1 MNSKLFLKKH
11 EEKRIKLGHLWIFSN
26 EIDKIS
32 GEADNGDMIDVFDN
46 KGNFLGTGF
55 FNKNSLISARMLS
68 REGIIDFYSF
78 AKEKINKALELRK
91 IFYDG
96 REAFRLLFSES
107 DFMPGLIIDKYNS
120 TYVLQVYSFGM
131 EKNIGAIVDVLKN
144 EFNAK
149 NVFTKN
155 EPHFRRL
162 EGLPE
167 TDEIFIGEKEPETI
181 SDGSVQ
187 YKIDFTKTQKT
198 GFYFD
203 QSDNRYR
210 IEDFVKDKHVV
221 DAFCNSGGFG
231 LHACKAGAASVTFVD
246 SSSIEIENAKQNYQL
261 NPLTTEAEFVN
272 TEVLEFIIKH
282 LNDNRKYDVI
292 MLDPPPFAKSK
303 KNIPAARKGYEKLNK
318 LAMKIIN
325 DDGFLVTSSCSF
337 HLSKDDFLQSIYRG
351 AAKAEK
357 KLQLLYSGG
366 ASMDHP
372 QLPAMPETSY
382 LKFTIFKVNNP

>member
-32 GEADNGDMIDVFDN
+32 GDADNGDMIDILDA
-46 KGNFLGTGF
+46 KGNFLGAGF
-55 FNKNSLISARMLS
+55 LNKNSLISARMLS
-68 REGIIDFYSF
+68 KDEIPDFYAF
-78 AKEKINKALELRK
+78 AKDKINRALQLRK
-91 IFYDG
+91 VFYNG

-120 TYVLQVYSFGM
+120 TYVLQVYSYGM
-131 EKNIGAIVDVLKN
+131 EKNISTIVDVLKN
-144 EFNAK
+144 EFDAK
-149 NVFTKN
+149 NIFTKN

-167 TDEIFIGEKEPETI
+167 TDDIYLGERGSEVI
-181 SDGSVQ
+181 NDGSVQ
-187 YKIDFTKTQKT
+187 YKIEFDKSQKT

-203 QSDNRYR
+203 QTDNRYKV
-210 IEDFVKDKHVV
+210 EDFVKDKKVA

-231 LHACKAGAASVTFVD
+231 LHACKAGASSVAFID
-246 SSSIEIENAKQNYQL
+246 SSEVEIENAKQNYEL
-261 NPLTTEAEFVN
+261 NSFTTPAEFN
-272 TEVLEFIIKH
+272 SSEVMAFIIKC
-282 LNDNRKYDVI
+282 LNDGTRYDVI

-303 KNIPAARKGYEKLNK
+303 KNVPAARKGYEKLNK
-318 LAMKIIN
+318 LALKIME
-325 DDGFLVTSSCSF
+325 DDGFLITSSCSF
-337 HLSKDDFLQSIYRG
+337 HITKEDFLQSVYRG

-366 ASMDHP
+366 ASFDHP
-372 QLPAMPETSY
+372 RLPAMPETSY
-382 LKFTIFKVNNP
+382 LKFFIFKVNNL

>member
-26 EIDKIS
+26 EIESIS
-32 GEADNGDMIDVFDN
+32 GEADNGDMVDVHDSR
-46 KGNFLGTGF
+46 GNFMGTGF
-55 FNKNSLISARMLS
+55 INKNSLISVRMLS
-68 REGIIDFYSF
+68 KDEIPDFYEF
-78 AKEKINKALELRK
+78 AKDKITHSYNLRK
-91 IFYDG
+91 NIYHN

-120 TYVLQVYSFGM
+120 TYVLQIYSFGM
-131 EKNIGAIVDVLKN
+131 EKNINTIVDVLKN
-144 EFNAK
+144 EFDAK

-167 TDEIFIGEKEPETI
+167 TDEIYFGERNSEII
-181 SDGSVQ
+181 SDGTVQ
-187 YKIDFTKTQKT
+187 YRIEFSKTQKT

-203 QSDNRYR
+203 QGDNRYK
-210 IEDFVKDKHVV
+210 IEDFVKDRHVV

-231 LHACKAGAASVTFVD
+231 LHACKAGAASVTFID
-246 SSSIEIENAKQNYQL
+246 SSTVEIENAKMNYDMNL
-261 NPLTTEAEFVN
+261 FTTKAEFLN
-272 TEVLEFIIKH
+272 SEVLAFIISC
-282 LNDNRKYDVI
+282 LNDNKKYDVI

-303 KNIPAARKGYEKLNK
+303 KNVPAARKGYEKINK
-318 LAMKIIN
+318 LALRIIA

-337 HLSKDDFLQSIYRG
+337 HLTREDFLQSIYRG

-357 KLQLLYSGG
+357 KLQLLYFNG
-366 ASMDHP
+366 AAMDHP
-372 QLPAMPETSY
+372 QIPAMPETSY
-382 LKFTIFKVNNP
+382 LKFAIFKVNNL